1 MKHKKSRPWQT
12 SHKLKSVKDGMEN
25 LIYLITRGATL
36 LHEIFRCDTDVPC
49 SFRNTNIFPATDVCP
64 HVAEYSAI
72 RLLTAPSAVH
82 LTSCVLTVL
91 SIPSLCKC
99 TICFYL
105 RFNGFKQCFILNFL
119 YFTSMPSYCQL
130 VFRFIFF
137 CFSHSFTG
145 IYFLTANHF
154 FVRCSIPAARFLVL
168 PAGPV
173 PEPG

>member
-1 MKHKKSRPWQT
+1 M
-12 SHKLKSVKDGMEN
+12 KSVKDGIGN
-25 LIYLITRGATL
+25 LILPVTRGATL
-36 LHEIFRCDTDVPC
+36 LRETLRECTDSSR

-64 HVAEYSAI
+64 HVTEYSAF

-91 SIPSLCKC
+91 SYPSLCKC

-137 CFSHSFTG
+137 CFSHPFTG
-145 IYFLTANHF
+145 IYFLTANHS
-154 FVRCSIPAARFLVL
+154 FVRCSIPAARFPVL
-168 PAGPV
+168 PAAPV